1 MAPGEP
7 GERFQ
12 MVRLRMPLAELGAL
26 GIRLSELSWP
36 SQEDGWVDVDVV
48 VGVDGWPRDVLW
60 IASVDP
66 GEL

>member
-1 MAPGEP
+1 MAPAEP
-7 GERFQ
+7 GERFRL
-12 MVRLRMPLAELGAL
+12 VRLRMPLAELGAL
-26 GIRLSELSWP
+26 GVRLSDLSWP